1 MDIFQF
7 GINNETI
14 FNMKKIVSFKKLEHI
29 VPGSSCGTGYSEPD
43 KFEVTLDNGKKYKVL
58 SIY

>member
-1 MDIFQF
+1 
-7 GINNETI
+7 
-14 FNMKKIVSFKKLEHI
+14 MKKIVSFKKLEHI